1 MPRAVVIS
9 VGNLSL
15 DPIEELVR
23 EHAIANATVNAVPNS
38 KINSISTLFE
48 QAIEDSQRAGCI
60 FVNAPQCT
68 ITEWQAL
75 QNGQILLVYSSPEL
89 YLQQA
94 LLKDNNVNKT
104 EAIVRWRQEVENVIK
119 LSEQNAQINIV
130 SIDDILAN
138 PSSFIARVFDKKVE
152 TDYNLQNKSTQQQLM
167 LLASASF
174 LIDQDELYELYDDAL
189 SVSIMFGEFSVHL
202 SPDSDFFKKQSN
214 TFQQCAI
221 ELMAKGN
228 ELVALNE
235 TLSTANERLAH
246 SEKKLDA
253 SSSELQEQ
261 MSALKLAKNKLEQK
275 EAETQALNE
284 NVLQLNKELETANKS
299 ISEKTAAYKDIVVQ
313 KAKVDDKIK
322 VLNDELLTQKD
333 VLSKKQEL
341 VDSSKAEV
349 KTLGVQVAQL
359 QEELE
364 GAVAKAIKLEETE
377 KALEHTKATLSEA
390 NEKLGKADDESK
402 LTLLQVEM
410 LQEELEGLLSESD
423 ELKVEKQQLQQAL
436 KNLQEEQEVNNK
448 SEQLA
453 AKRIRE
459 LELELEVASLQI
471 SQVQEELEHYYLALQ
486 NSDHLAR
493 TGLVSTP
500 MATNKIQSKIFDK
513 VFAEKISITGQY
525 EAGDYRDV
533 HINLHNVVFPSDA
546 QFANIKTKLVIVS
559 GHVGIEF
566 RAQDTESPLFRVRED
581 ATDEYGPYLRYFLTA
596 PDNLKEQQQKTIE
609 RLNASERLLIYGV
622 INVIAERLQDPDI
635 ETTTNISTEAWR
647 TWRRVSVEFAS
658 YVDNLPNWL
667 SFDEVK
673 LREEYVTDG
682 YEHLWL
688 TFSNLLLGSVWRETL
703 AFKVTA
709 NTVGE
714 AENGEFSDNL
724 SLEFREL
731 GDGSAPLLTW
741 PPENIDEYGPI
752 LTVSLNDKEALVE
765 LAQQDSALISHLVS
779 NLPSILDKLNA
790 EGKVLQRSVNEWK
803 GAISAVGFKAPNT
816 PATQAQENLHIASLE
831 DYAKSLSF
839 EELASEGNYQHIV
852 FAQEGNNTKVK
863 LRAENIN
870 PETFDA
876 EVYIEFRDGTANVIY
891 HDTEFYGED
900 SFGPFVKI
908 PAETLMASSS
918 QIKQELELAV
928 LFYEIAIDK
937 INSSENV
944 DELVKSLWANIITQ
958 KNTK

>member
-1 MPRAVVIS
+1 
-9 VGNLSL
+9 
-15 DPIEELVR
+15 
-23 EHAIANATVNAVPNS
+23 
-38 KINSISTLFE
+38 
-48 QAIEDSQRAGCI
+48 
-60 FVNAPQCT
+60 
-68 ITEWQAL
+68 
-75 QNGQILLVYSSPEL
+75 LL
-89 YLQQA
+89 
-94 LLKDNNVNKT
+94 
-104 EAIVRWRQEVENVIK
+104 
-119 LSEQNAQINIV
+119 
-130 SIDDILAN
+130 
-138 PSSFIARVFDKKVE
+138 
-152 TDYNLQNKSTQQQLM
+152 
-167 LLASASF
+167 
-174 LIDQDELYELYDDAL
+174 
-189 SVSIMFGEFSVHL
+189 
-202 SPDSDFFKKQSN
+202 
-214 TFQQCAI
+214 
-221 ELMAKGN
+221 
-228 ELVALNE
+228 
-235 TLSTANERLAH
+235 
-246 SEKKLDA
+246 
-253 SSSELQEQ
+253 
-261 MSALKLAKNKLEQK
+261 
-275 EAETQALNE
+275 
-284 NVLQLNKELETANKS
+284 
-299 ISEKTAAYKDIVVQ
+299 
-313 KAKVDDKIK
+313 
-322 VLNDELLTQKD
+322 
-333 VLSKKQEL
+333 
-341 VDSSKAEV
+341 
-349 KTLGVQVAQL
+349 QVAQL

-410 LQEELEGLLSESD
+410 LQEELEGHLSESD

-459 LELELEVASLQI
+459 IELELEVASLQI

-714 AENGEFSDNL
+714 AKNGEFSDNL

-752 LTVSLNDKEALVE
+752 LTVSLNDKEALVK

-816 PATQAQENLHIASLE
+816 PATQAQENLHISSLE

-852 FAQEGNNTKVK
+852 FTQEGNNTKVK